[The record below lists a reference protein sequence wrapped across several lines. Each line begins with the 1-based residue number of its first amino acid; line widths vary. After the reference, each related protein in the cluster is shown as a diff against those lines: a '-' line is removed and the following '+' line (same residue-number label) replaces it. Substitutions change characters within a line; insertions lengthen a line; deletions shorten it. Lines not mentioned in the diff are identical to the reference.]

1 MRGGP
6 DGAAVALS
14 ELLPGEAFAV
24 LEYAGGWAW
33 GQCAG
38 DRVVGYVEAIALT
51 DPARPTHIVCE
62 RWAPVAPDPRVT
74 APVLAGLPMGARLH
88 GHADGACL
96 ATEYGCVPMSH
107 LRPIDDPEDDP
118 VTVAERL
125 IGAPWRDGGRGP
137 EGIDAAGLVQLALGL
152 CGIAAP
158 RFADLQRSLGAP
170 VPDGAPLRRGDLVI
184 AGEEAGLMIDDLML
198 IHASRASG
206 KVTASPAA
214 AFDGPDTT
222 RRRLDF

>member
-1 MRGGP
+1 M
-6 DGAAVALS
+6 
-14 ELLPGEAFAV
+14 LPGEAFAV

-38 DRVVGYVEAIALT
+38 DRVVGYVEAIALA
-51 DPARPTHIVCE
+51 DPVQPTHIVCE
-62 RWAPVAPDPRVT
+62 KWAPVAPDPRVT
-74 APVLAGLPMGARLH
+74 APVLAGLPMGARLN

-107 LRPIDDPEDDP
+107 LRAIDDYDVDP

-125 IGAPWRDGGRGP
+125 IGVPWRDGGRGP
-137 EGIDAAGLVQLALGL
+137 EGIDAGGLVQLALGL

-158 RFADLQRSLGAP
+158 RFPDLQRSLGQP
-170 VPDGAPLRRGDLVI
+170 VPEDTPLRRADLLI
-184 AGEEAGLMIDDLML
+184 SGEAVGLMIDDLML
-198 IHASRASG
+198 IHASRETG

-214 AFDGPDTT
+214 LLDGPDTA

>member
-1 MRGGP
+1 MRNGP
-6 DGAAVALS
+6 NDEAAALS

-38 DRVVGYVEAIALT
+38 DRVVGYVEAIALV
-51 DPARPTHIVCE
+51 DPVRPTHIVCE
-62 RWAPVAPDPRVT
+62 KWAPVAPDPRVT
-74 APVLAGLPMGARLH
+74 APVLAGLPIGARIS
-88 GHADGACL
+88 GHPDGACL

-107 LRPIDDPEDDP
+107 LRGIDDPQDDP

-125 IGAPWRDGGRGP
+125 IGVPWLDGGRGP
-137 EGIDAAGLVQLALGL
+137 EGIDAGGLVQLALGL
-152 CGIAAP
+152 AGIAAP
-158 RFADLQRSLGAP
+158 RFVDLQRSLGTA
-170 VPDGAPLRRGDLVI
+170 VPDGAPLRRGDLII
-184 AGEEAGLMIDDLML
+184 AGDAAGLMLDDLML
-198 IHASRASG
+198 IHASREAG

-214 AFDGPDTT
+214 ALAGPDSV